1 LSQGFFLTLALHL
14 HQVLGVLRAGV
25 VDATLGLL
33 LALPA
38 TRTLILVVSDGL
50 GRVPVT
56 NALVAT
62 VKELVVWDIVFLD
75 VGLDLFKGP
84 VGQGVDLDKASL
96 VNLDDV
102 EVTALATLA
111 TATASEDGVDIH
123 LTVSTL
129 GRLDLGNPIVEL
141 IIDLP
146 QARAVLGLELS
157 SSVSTERLVYV
168 DVVERVTLADLVHK
182 SQGLREVVK
191 SIQEDEVDHLGP
203 RNIQLGQHIKG
214 DKASQA
220 KGSSL
225 EQVRQ

>member
-1 LSQGFFLTLALHL
+1 M
-14 HQVLGVLRAGV
+14 
-25 VDATLGLL
+25 DATLGLL
-33 LALPA
+33 LAFPA

-62 VKELVVWDIVFLD
+62 VKELVVWDVVFLD
-75 VGLDLFKGP
+75 VGFDLLEGP
-84 VGQGVDLDKASL
+84 VGQWVDLDETSL

-102 EVTALATLA
+102 EVTTLATLA

-129 GRLDLGNPIVEL
+129 GRLDLGNPVVEL

-157 SSVSTERLVYV
+157 SSVSTERLVHV
-168 DVVERVTLADLVHK
+168 HVVKRVTLADLVHK
-182 SQGLREVVK
+182 SEGLREVMK
-191 SIQEDEVDHLGP
+191 SVQEDEVDHLGP
-203 RNIQLGQHIKG
+203 GNIQLGQHVKG

-220 KGSSL
+220 KGCGL